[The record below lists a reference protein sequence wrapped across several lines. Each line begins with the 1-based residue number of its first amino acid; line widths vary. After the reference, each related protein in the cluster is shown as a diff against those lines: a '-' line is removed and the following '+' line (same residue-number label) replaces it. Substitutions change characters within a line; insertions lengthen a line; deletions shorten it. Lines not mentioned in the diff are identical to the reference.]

1 MVIHIHMQLA
11 TPEQKAAIFGVLGQ
25 VHISDTAEEDLKA
38 KEDIKVSE
46 KEKTAGVSYDDS
58 LFIMHDN
65 QMYTHN
71 LCCVVALSRCGVCE
85 YWEIIS
91 RQDTLLLAVIYFLT
105 CLAIYDGSYDTPL
118 PFPSFP
124 LSPPI
129 LLPLLREL

>member
-1 MVIHIHMQLA
+1 MVVHIHMQLA

-46 KEKTAGVSYDDS
+46 KTLSLGVSYDDS

-65 QMYTHN
+65 QMYTHTTSL

-85 YWEIIS
+85 FG
-91 RQDTLLLAVIYFLT
+91 R
-105 CLAIYDGSYDTPL
+105 
-118 PFPSFP
+118 
-124 LSPPI
+124 
-129 LLPLLREL
+129 